1 MRGLKVTRF
10 CSIKI
15 SDSYTYAFEPKTE
28 IYNTANCVY
37 HFQCDCDSDYI
48 GQTKRKLKIRIGEHF
63 DQASK
68 RDKPRGIEG
77 DRNVIWMK
85 NDNES
90 ISSHIKYCKAYKSK
104 YKFFKKPSDPNVTV
118 EQLRL
123 EQKRINLTNSELK
136 LEYFKTHF
144 IIIQKNFRSKQHRM
158 DAEAFFI
165 KMKRPKLNKQEE
177 LSFFQLF

>member
-1 MRGLKVTRF
+1 
-10 CSIKI
+10 
-15 SDSYTYAFEPKTE
+15 
-28 IYNTANCVY
+28 
-37 HFQCDCDSDYI
+37 
-48 GQTKRKLKIRIGEHF
+48 
-63 DQASK
+63 
-68 RDKPRGIEG
+68 
-77 DRNVIWMK
+77 MK

-90 ISSHIKYCKAYKSK
+90 ISNHIKYCKAYKSK

-144 IIIQKNFRSKQHRM
+144 KIIQKNFRSKQHRM

-165 KMKRPKLNKQEE
+165 RMKRPKLNKQEE